1 MCRNK
6 NLIANEL
13 RPNLLLN
20 VISNKIKLDSIITKN
35 MSKWDSNASLSA
47 W

>member
-6 NLIANEL
+6 KLIANEL

-35 MSKWDSNASLSA
+35 MSKWDPNASLSA